1 MNYDPDDHHDD
12 DNNDEEDG
20 DDAKNTTTKVKVN
33 SSPPSPHLD
42 KQQQEMVRLPRKVR
56 IISWN
61 LCHFTSFRSNLT
73 QVQHKGSPL
82 SEEASGTFWTYTQ
95 LVMKSLQSPEAVDI
109 FVLQEL
115 PKADRQSRI
124 DSFLSCLDDREAYR
138 YAEDS
143 DSEHLFVWNTKTV
156 RTKRYM
162 DKLHTLVKDGVKRP
176 MCTMQF
182 IVGEAGGK
190 ENTSSNGHEDGG
202 DSLRLILSSIHLK
215 SGGGDETVNN
225 LRALVS
231 QYPEK
236 AAHRY
241 GFTEPN
247 TLHVVAGDFNLN
259 LHDYR
264 KEWES
269 DWTTTG
275 NEFTRTS
282 AGGKG
287 YDFFMIYLKST
298 AKGKVGFY
306 QKEYVQ
312 PLIKNPSKG
321 ELGISD
327 HDPIILTIYPY
338 QRVPS

>member
-12 DNNDEEDG
+12 DDQDDKKDE
-20 DDAKNTTTKVKVN
+20 TITTKVQVN
-33 SSPPSPHLD
+33 SSPPL
-42 KQQQEMVRLPRKVR
+42 EMIRLPRKVR

-115 PKADRQSRI
+115 PKTDRQSRI
-124 DSFLSCLDDREAYR
+124 DAFLSCLDDREAYC
-138 YAEDS
+138 YAEDA
-143 DSEHLFVWNTKTV
+143 DSEHLFVWNTKTI

-176 MCTMQF
+176 MSTMQF
-182 IVGEAGGK
+182 IVSGG
-190 ENTSSNGHEDGG
+190 GG
-202 DSLRLILSSIHLK
+202 DDKVGASELRLVLSSVHLK
-215 SGGGDETVNN
+215 SGGGDETMSN
-225 LRALVS
+225 LRALIS

-269 DWTTTG
+269 EWTTTG

-312 PLIKNPSKG
+312 PLIKNPSKS

-327 HDPIILTIYPY
+327 HDPIVLTIYPY
-338 QRVPS
+338 QRVPT